1 MADEHPLKLNL
12 PGLICEKL
20 PSGNERYRVR
30 VEGSPNRRIRLHI
43 QPDHKQFM
51 EHYHAARAGI
61 ELSPEPDTPADRH
74 IRESLDWL
82 IAKYLDALQSKVDAD
97 LASPLTMMQR
107 RGLLTELGNRIN
119 DDGNRFGN
127 CHMLMPTSEIYKV
140 HEALGNTPGK
150 ADNLLKSVKAMY
162 RWAKRTGTA
171 HINPAEGVERYN
183 INRGGATPW
192 SVEDLKKYR
201 SVHKPGTNAH
211 LCITLFMFTACRIS
225 DAYRLGRE
233 HEFTRDGMLGLGWQP
248 KKKGSKYVAIPM
260 LTPLINAT
268 RAPTVQGQTYL
279 LTEYGQPFKSE
290 KGLANRFK
298 KWCLEADLPNRTSH
312 GIRKAAGKLLTEMG
326 CTQYQVMAI
335 HGHAVAQTSEVYTKD
350 ADRWLLAKEAM
361 QRMKSVDW

>member
-1 MADEHPLKLNL
+1 MADENELKLNL

-30 VEGSPNRRIRLHI
+30 VEGSPKRRIRLHI

-61 ELSPEPDTPADRH
+61 ELSPEPDSPADRH
-74 IRESLDWL
+74 VRESLDWL

-97 LASPLTMMQR
+97 LASPLTIMQR

-119 DDGNRFGN
+119 EDGNRCGN

-192 SVEDLKKYR
+192 SVEDLQKYR
-201 SVHKPGTNAH
+201 AVHKPGTNAH

-225 DAYRLGRE
+225 DAFRLGRE
-233 HEFTRDGMLGLGWQP
+233 HEFTRDGMIGLGWQP
-248 KKKGSKYVAIPM
+248 KKKGSNFVAIPM
-260 LTPLINAT
+260 LPPLVKAT
-268 RAPTVQGQTYL
+268 RAPTVQGLTYL

-298 KWCLEADLPNRTSH
+298 KWCLEAGLPDRTSH
-312 GIRKAAGKLLTEMG
+312 GIRKAAGKLLTEHG
-326 CTQYQVMAI
+326 CTQYQVMSI
-335 HGHAVAQTSEVYTKD
+335 HGHAVAQTSEIYTKD

-361 QRMKSVDW
+361 NIMKHVDW